1 MSQCDFLGFD
11 HCLFSIKRGNGH
23 ALIVAAD
30 GIDATVSMAVPMDRA
45 DLAAQ
50 NAGNRSDI
58 WHSRDGVHWVQQPP
72 VLQPP
77 SFLPRHASSVCVHA
91 GALMIM
97 AGNAVADDGSWDVSD
112 VWALR
117 PKEEGVMSQHQRQST
132 L

>member
-1 MSQCDFLGFD
+1 MTVRCATNISHQ
-11 HCLFSIKRGNGH
+11 KRGDGDI
-23 ALIVAAD
+23 LIGAAD
-30 GIDATVSMAVPMDRA
+30 GIDATVSTAVPMERA

-50 NAGNRSDI
+50 RASNRSDI
-58 WHSRDGVHWVQQPP
+58 WHSRDGTHWVQQPP
-72 VLQPP
+72 PPQPL

-97 AGNAVADDGSWDVSD
+97 AGNAVAEDGSWDVSD

-117 PKEEGVMSQHQRQST
+117 SEDDRGVIPQHQRQSM